1 VRLVLSCLFSF
12 SFSFSVVV
20 TLWTWLTTYIFGLS
34 ISLGQP
40 RRPVCLFPA
49 GFEDVDLRFLGIQK
63 STSSFNIFCFSA
75 SSVSSCAVKI
85 ERFKRQVHALTFFG
99 YIYKVKNYSSMP
111 ELLDLLYPWPVVS
124 TLALYLGLGDLI
136 QLSRVSTGCRAA
148 LHGFPRPRPDDG
160 AGDWIRVRAEIFIG
174 MHQSSYWRNLK
185 STAQMSCAEAN
196 HRRGY
201 RAELC
206 RYCSIPVCDAC
217 VVRVCSSLE
226 YPTPGILTN

>member
-1 VRLVLSCLFSF
+1 
-12 SFSFSVVV
+12 
-20 TLWTWLTTYIFGLS
+20 
-34 ISLGQP
+34 
-40 RRPVCLFPA
+40 
-49 GFEDVDLRFLGIQK
+49 
-63 STSSFNIFCFSA
+63 
-75 SSVSSCAVKI
+75 
-85 ERFKRQVHALTFFG
+85 
-99 YIYKVKNYSSMP
+99 MP
-111 ELLDLLYPWPVVS
+111 ELLDIIYPWPVVS
-124 TLALYLGLGDLI
+124 TLALYLGVGDLI

-185 STAQMSCAEAN
+185 SIAQMSCAEAN

-217 VVRVCSSLE
+217 VVRESFGQGTSAWRTRTRHLCVDCWASGTPHKNRNFSKPPSATVKYSFAPGDGDFCRCTATDGWLCAGCRKKQCTDVAAQRERCFGEGCSRLAGLEKERRSVCLWCDMPCVVIS
-226 YPTPGILTN
+226 TTRATGIIQGR